1 MSVPNPST
9 VDWVPLWPTGPS
21 VPSQPAC
28 CLFHS
33 VNFTAPN
40 GFSNIPFDTEVYDTD
55 NMHAPGN
62 SFMTIR
68 TPGLY
73 YIWARQFWTVTAA
86 GTSRELFIQDSAGVR
101 IFDHYIPPSTP
112 QSHFNFGWAVRQYNA
127 GDTLTHY
134 AYQDSGANQTITTNG
149 SHSPMFGAFL
159 IGGMSP
165 PQSPTLPVPI
175 NGQWLKAAGGG
186 AIWAPLTEAAGLGN
200 KHAIPLINGWAN
212 YGSGYPPA
220 MYWKDAMGMVH
231 LEGLISQ
238 SVQNGTVAVMPV
250 GYRPAAPTGTSS
262 VMFPATSNG
271 PPGPTGLVLVDLRV
285 QADGTITCS
294 GAFGSGWLSLAS
306 VHYDSG
312 SPL

>member
-1 MSVPNPST
+1 VSVPNPAA
-9 VDWVPLWPTGPS
+9 VDWVPIWPTGPS

-55 NMHAPGN
+55 NMHAPGG
-62 SFMTIR
+62 SGITIR

-73 YIWARQFWTVTAA
+73 YIWARQYWTVTAT
-86 GTSRELFIQDSAGVR
+86 GTSRELFVQDSYGNR
-101 IFDHYIPPSTP
+101 ILDHYIPPSTP

-127 GDTLTHY
+127 GDAMQHY
-134 AYQDSGANQTITTNG
+134 AYQDSGANQTITTN
-149 SHSPMFGAFL
+149 SPHSPQFGAVL

-186 AIWAPLTEAAGLGN
+186 AIWSPLTEAAGFGN
-200 KHAIPLINGWAN
+200 KHAVTFQNGWVN
-212 YGSGYPPA
+212 YGSGFPPCT
-220 MYWKDAMGMVH
+220 YWKDAMGIVH
-231 LEGLISQ
+231 LEGL
-238 SVQNGTVAVMPV
+238 VQGGTINATVFTLPA
-250 GYRPAAPTGTSS
+250 GYRPGVLSGAGSI
-262 VMFPATSNG
+262 MFATTQATPVSICDLRIDYNGNLAQSGSPAGSNG
-271 PPGPTGLVLVDLRV
+271 
-285 QADGTITCS
+285 
-294 GAFGSGWLSLAS
+294 WLNLNGIQF
-306 VHYDSG
+306 DSG